1 MKRRF
6 LFLIFFGL
14 GISTIVLVV
23 AIFSLYTRAEEQQRA
38 FFRDEVQRAGAVAVN
53 KIDAVL
59 EGDTAMLVEDDT
71 LPLQRPQYF
80 FQKFLRRTLTDT
92 VAHKRFAVVK
102 AVIDFE
108 HENAII
114 PLDTIYY
121 DTAYKK
127 ASKEF
132 LKASDWEA
140 DIDVLQ
146 YDEWQKKDIFTM
158 TPMLK
163 NDSILEML
171 LNEQFLYRIIREAL
185 LEQGIAIRFDF
196 AVYNSY
202 SSQFVVAPQQ
212 TPSQQ
217 MLKSRYIFR
226 LKNNGKFLAPHY
238 LILDFPTERGF
249 YLQRMSTIVLLISI
263 FLLVI
268 LLIASWTLYALY
280 RQKKVS
286 EIKNDFINN
295 MTHELKTPIATV
307 SLACQALSDETIMS
321 DMEMKKS
328 YLQIITDETD
338 RLRKM
343 VENVL
348 NAARLQK
355 GQINMDIQ
363 KTDMHEL
370 IQKVADGISLQV
382 SSKNG
387 EMSLSLNAAERVLY
401 VDADHVRNVVA
412 NLVENAI
419 KYSDKAPEI
428 RISTWNDKKYFF
440 VSVKDNGIGISK
452 KNQRH
457 IFEDFYRVSTGNLY
471 SVQGYG
477 LGLSYVKRIVMLHGG
492 SISVNSEEKQGTEF
506 VISLP
511 LKR

>member
-6 LFLIFFGL
+6 LFLIFCGL

-38 FFRDEVQRAGAVAVN
+38 FFRDEVQRAGAIAIG

-59 EGDTAMLVEDDT
+59 EGDTTVLVEDDSIA
-71 LPLQRPQYF
+71 LQRPQYF
-80 FQKFLRRTLTDT
+80 FQKFLRRTLMDT
-92 VAHKRFAVVK
+92 IAHKRFAVVK

-127 ASKEF
+127 SSKEF
-132 LKASDWEA
+132 LKASEWEA

-146 YDEWQKKDIFTM
+146 YDEWQKKEISKKAPT
-158 TPMLK
+158 LK
-163 NDSILEML
+163 NDSILATL
-171 LNEQFLYRIIREAL
+171 LNEQFLYRVIMESLID
-185 LEQGIAIRFDF
+185 QGIAISFDF

-202 SSQFVVAPQQ
+202 TSRFIVAPQRT
-212 TPSQQ
+212 TPQK

-249 YLQRMSTIVLLISI
+249 YFQRMSTIVLLISI

-268 LLIASWTLYALY
+268 LFIASWTLYALY

-295 MTHELKTPIATV
+295 MTHELKTPLATV
-307 SLACQALSDETIMS
+307 SLACQAMSDDTILS
-321 DMEMKKS
+321 DMEMKKT

-348 NAARLQK
+348 SAARLQK
-355 GQINMDIQ
+355 GQINMNIR
-363 KTDMHEL
+363 KVDMHEL
-370 IQKVADGISLQV
+370 IQKVAEGISLQV
-382 SSKNG
+382 TSKNG
-387 EMSLSLNAAERVLY
+387 ELALALNADDAALW
-401 VDADHVRNVVA
+401 VDADHIRNVIA

-428 RISTWNDKKYFF
+428 VVSTWNDKKNFF
-440 VSVKDNGIGISK
+440 VSVKDHGIGISK

-471 SVQGYG
+471 NVQGYG

-492 SISVNSEEKQGTEF
+492 NISVKSEEKRGTEF

-511 LKR
+511 LKQ